1 MSIILYY
8 ILLSLCSNKCN
19 GVSYRH
25 KNKIKMLTF
34 NRPQL
39 PHFLFF
45 TEKKWSYLKMLD
57 L

>member
-1 MSIILYY
+1 MSIILYSYY

-25 KNKIKMLTF
+25 KNKINMLAF

-45 TEKKWSYLKMLD
+45 TEKNGLI
-57 L
+57 